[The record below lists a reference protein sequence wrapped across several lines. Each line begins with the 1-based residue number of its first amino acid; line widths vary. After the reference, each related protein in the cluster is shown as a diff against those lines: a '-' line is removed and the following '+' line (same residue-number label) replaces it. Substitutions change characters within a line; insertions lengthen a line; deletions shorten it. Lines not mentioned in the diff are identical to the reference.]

1 MTSSSSTGSSSLGFD
16 TDLRAVVFF
25 GAFVCE
31 AALAVFFAVLL
42 RVVRLAG
49 FLAVVASS
57 SCCASSA
64 FVEEAFPSD
73 FLAAF
78 DVCFVTK
85 LFLLHIH
92 G

>member
-1 MTSSSSTGSSSLGFD
+1 MGFAV
-16 TDLRAVVFF
+16 DLRAVVFF

-31 AALAVFFAVLL
+31 AAFAVFFAVLL

-64 FVEEAFPSD
+64 FVEAALEEAFPSD